1 LNTNLDSLDD
11 RAAACIIDGGGNKS
25 AEARHGYAVAMPPND
40 AELFMEEDEY
50 DEEIVSK
57 SRKWG

>member
-1 LNTNLDSLDD
+1 M
-11 RAAACIIDGGGNKS
+11 
-25 AEARHGYAVAMPPND
+25 ARHGYAIAMPPND
-40 AELFMEEDEY
+40 ADYAELFMEEDEY